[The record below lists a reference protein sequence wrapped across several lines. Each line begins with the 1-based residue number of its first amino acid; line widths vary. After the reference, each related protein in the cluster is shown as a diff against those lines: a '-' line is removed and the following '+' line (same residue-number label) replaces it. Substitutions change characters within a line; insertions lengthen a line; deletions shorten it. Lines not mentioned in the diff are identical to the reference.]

1 MSKKKIYSSFRKENQ
16 KNDSWK
22 NISTLN
28 FQNFTIAIII
38 NNFGINI
45 FDISHTNIEKNFTNF
60 IFIFFWK

>member
-28 FQNFTIAIII
+28 FQNFTIVIII